1 MLFEI
6 LWNEF
11 CCAYICI
18 YKYTFMYVFELGFGI
33 VNWCT
38 CNVKV
43 LNLSI
48 IFGLVAEKV
57 GNELTSFNMITLR
70 MKKTH
75 WAA

>member
-1 MLFEI
+1 
-6 LWNEF
+6 
-11 CCAYICI
+11 
-18 YKYTFMYVFELGFGI
+18 MYVFELGFGI

-38 CNVKV
+38 WNVKV

-48 IFGLVAEKV
+48 MFGLVAEKA